1 MMKLALVCLGVA
13 CGDALKLSCRAPTT
27 AVHRRA
33 FLGSA
38 ATAASLL
45 VCPPAFAAGK
55 VKEFRT
61 LDDYQKQK
69 AEEKKE
75 EVLYTK
81 FESLRERATQTKSFD
96 DYAAK
101 GEWEPI
107 SDLARAWDSTIRKD
121 VLEQA
126 AKSLSGDEQ
135 VEAQRISKAML
146 ADLKGLDKLAKAKNA
161 DDVPKTSAALRGH
174 VLEFIKLEPKR
185 LAQRFGES
193 GGSDGAV
200 EDL

>member
-1 MMKLALVCLGVA
+1 PLTRVDRMKLALVCLGVA

-81 FESLRERATQTKSFD
+81 FESLRERTTQTKQFD

-126 AKSLSGDEQ
+126 AKSLSG
-135 VEAQRISKAML
+135 ARC
-146 ADLKGLDKLAKAKNA
+146 
-161 DDVPKTSAALRGH
+161 AAPSPQL
-174 VLEFIKLEPKR
+174 LC
-185 LAQRFGES
+185 
-193 GGSDGAV
+193 GA
-200 EDL
+200 